1 MSKFVSVLMSGILAA
16 GAVILAGCE
25 TKAQTG
31 ALVGAAA
38 GAGVG
43 QLIGRN
49 TAGTLIGAGVGAA
62 GGYIIGNEMD
72 KADQRN
78 NAPRASAAPA
88 AATAADANAET
99 VWITNSN
106 GSQIPVKLVRDG
118 NEYIGPRGERYTT
131 KPTEEQLRAVYGF

>member
-1 MSKFVSVLMSGILAA
+1 MKRMLSIVMTLVLGV
-16 GAVILAGCE
+16 GTVIVAGCE

-31 ALVGAAA
+31 ALIGAAA
-38 GAGVG
+38 GAGAG

-49 TAGTLIGAGVGAA
+49 TAGTLIGAGVGAV

-72 KADQRN
+72 KADQRK
-78 NAPRASAAPA
+78 AERTTVAPA
-88 AATAADANAET
+88 SATAASGNTET